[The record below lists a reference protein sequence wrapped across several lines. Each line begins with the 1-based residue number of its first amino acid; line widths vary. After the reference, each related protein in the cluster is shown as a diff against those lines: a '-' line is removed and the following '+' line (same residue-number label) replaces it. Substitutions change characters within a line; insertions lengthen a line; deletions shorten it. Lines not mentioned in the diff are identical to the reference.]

1 MLIGGKDFTLIGRP
15 LLPRDA
21 FRIVATVVEKNL
33 SQHKICYKHKKA
45 VKTNNPKTRC
55 KFIIL
60 LVLFGFRNF
69 KKFIENLAMIYF
81 HWFCCRDAWLYNHIA
96 HQQYWALKT
105 SWQHH
110 WQNGLRA
117 TYEQRSHECTMNKIV
132 NISPNSKLTSFDTL
146 ASI

>member
-60 LVLFGFRNF
+60 LVLFGFRNYSF
-69 KKFIENLAMIYF
+69 KKLIENLAMIYF
-81 HWFCCRDAWLYNHIA
+81 H
-96 HQQYWALKT
+96 
-105 SWQHH
+105 
-110 WQNGLRA
+110 
-117 TYEQRSHECTMNKIV
+117 
-132 NISPNSKLTSFDTL
+132 
-146 ASI
+146 

>member
-55 KFIIL
+55 KLIIL
-60 LVLFGFRNF
+60 LLFVLSSDLQTTLKIQWKSN
-69 KKFIENLAMIYF
+69 NDIYSHCF
-81 HWFCCRDAWLYNHIA
+81 SCRDAWLYNHIA

-117 TYEQRSHECTMNKIV
+117 TYEQRSHECTMSKNV
-132 NISPNSKLTSFDTL
+132 NIPPNS
-146 ASI
+146 

>member
-55 KFIIL
+55 KLIIL
-60 LVLFGFRNF
+60 FYCYLYSLRIY
-69 KKFIENLAMIYF
+69 KLLLKFSENLTMIYILIVF
-81 HWFCCRDAWLYNHIA
+81 LAGMRDYTTTLRINSIEL
-96 HQQYWALKT
+96 LKPVDNT
-105 SWQHH
+105 IDRT
-110 WQNGLRA
+110 GF
-117 TYEQRSHECTMNKIV
+117 EPPMNKDPMSV
-132 NISPNSKLTSFDTL
+132 L
-146 ASI
+146 

>member
-55 KFIIL
+55 KLIIL
-60 LVLFGFRNF
+60 LLFVLSSDLQIR
-69 KKFIENLAMIYF
+69 KFSENLTMIYILIVF
-81 HWFCCRDAWLYNHIA
+81 LAGTRDYTTTLRINSIEL
-96 HQQYWALKT
+96 LKPVDNT
-105 SWQHH
+105 IDRT
-110 WQNGLRA
+110 GF
-117 TYEQRSHECTMNKIV
+117 EPPMNKDPMSV
-132 NISPNSKLTSFDTL
+132 L
-146 ASI
+146 